1 MTTESRAPLATVA
14 GRRDPLFQPF
24 FVCNTL
30 VTEPTASENF
40 HDKYWCL
47 KACFL
52 GISAN
57 KNKKELSHKNRFA

>member
-30 VTEPTASENF
+30 VTEANASENF
-40 HDKYWCL
+40 HKKDLCL
-47 KACFL
+47 KAGFL
-52 GISAN
+52 GISEN
-57 KNKKELSHKNRFA
+57 F